1 MMSAIANSLH
11 KAERF
16 DLPIKKFKTICVM
29 HGVPIGSRANLPGF
43 MQKLVEDRHLAMDFW
58 AFVGKMSSREGG
70 EFSDDQLLAIVT
82 EGVVGSELSEE
93 DSEAKQALANLRAMF
108 AGVDVQ
114 GTGQGQVELAPFPN
128 SETSQWYGNGE
139 SKIHAVQFPNRAAS
153 EATGVRPDEE
163 TNHNAMPAPPPL
175 QLDEELL
182 RLELTRLVKLYF
194 ESIDKSK
201 LEHLE
206 GASSAGTIASAMT
219 RRSLEE
225 PDSDELIHRPR
236 GNSRLVLEPVGE
248 PAQDTYLP
256 KSQDP
261 SLRIPLED
269 YSEPTSG
276 YKKVVLCLVLVL
288 AAFEGG
294 FSVYQHRTSF
304 VKEKNDLVQDIRKK
318 IDALNPPDRS
328 LPPIADQEK
337 AASTIQ
343 PESSQAIAGQ
353 SQPPA
358 EPAPLP
364 GTSTAPRPHEIPGH
378 PSAVTA
384 PPTSQVDPRI
394 NAGINPGN
402 KRKVMVDHAIV
413 PVDRT
418 PMEDISSADLA
429 GAVKV
434 TPAVMDAH
442 LIASRVPVYPETAK
456 IDGVEG
462 SVVLQAIIST
472 GGTVKRVHV
481 LQGDS
486 RLRSA
491 ATEAVYKWRYRPYLL
506 NGRPVEVAT
515 TITVDFDLDR

>member
-1 MMSAIANSLH
+1 MSAIANSLH

-29 HGVPIGSRANLPGF
+29 HGVAIGSRADLPGF

-93 DSEAKQALANLRAMF
+93 DSEAKQALADLRAMF

-114 GTGQGQVELAPFPN
+114 GAGLGQVELAPFPN
-128 SETSQWYGNGE
+128 SETSPWYGNGE
-139 SKIHAVQFPNRAAS
+139 SKIHAVQLPLKQPDSRN
-153 EATGVRPDEE
+153 GVGPDEDR
-163 TNHNAMPAPPPL
+163 NHNAMPAAPPL
-175 QLDEELL
+175 QLDEEHL

-194 ESIDKSK
+194 ESIDRSK

-219 RRSLEE
+219 RRSLED
-225 PDSDELIHRPR
+225 PDSDELVHRPR
-236 GNSRLVLEPVGE
+236 GNSRLVLESAAE
-248 PAQDTYLP
+248 PAQDTFLP
-256 KSQDP
+256 RSQDP

-269 YSEPTSG
+269 YSEPTGG
-276 YKKVVLCLVLVL
+276 YKKVILCLVLVL

-294 FSVYQHRTSF
+294 FGVYQHRGSF

-343 PESSQAIAGQ
+343 PESSQAITGQ

-358 EPAPLP
+358 EPAPLQGP
-364 GTSTAPRPHEIPGH
+364 STALRPNEIPGH
-378 PSAVTA
+378 ASAFTA
-384 PPTSQVDPRI
+384 PPASRVDPRI
-394 NAGINPGN
+394 SPGN
-402 KRKVMVDHAIV
+402 KRKVVLDHAVV
-413 PVDRT
+413 PVERT
-418 PMEDISSADLA
+418 PTEDISSADLA

-506 NGRPVEVAT
+506 NGQPVEVAT

>member
-1 MMSAIANSLH
+1 MSAIPNSLH
-11 KAERF
+11 KPARL
-16 DLPIKKFKTICVM
+16 DLPVKKFRTICVM
-29 HGVPIGSRANLPGF
+29 HNVQIGSASDLPGF
-43 MQKLVEDRHLAMDFW
+43 MQKLTEDRHLAMDFW
-58 AFVGKMSSREGG
+58 AFVSKMSSREGG

-82 EGVVGSELSEE
+82 EGVVGGELSEQ
-93 DSEAKQALANLRAMF
+93 DSEAQRALADLRAMF

-114 GTGQGQVELAPFPN
+114 GNGMGQVELAPFPN
-128 SETSQWYGNGE
+128 SETSPRFSNGE
-139 SKIHAVQFPNRAAS
+139 SKIHAIQSSLKQPDSR
-153 EATGVRPDEE
+153 TGVRPDEE
-163 TNHNAMPAPPPL
+163 TNKNAMPAASPL

-201 LEHLE
+201 LEHFE
-206 GASSAGTIASAMT
+206 AASSAGTIANAMT

-225 PDSDELIHRPR
+225 PDSDELTYRPR
-236 GNSRLVLEPVGE
+236 GNSRLVLEPAAA
-248 PAQDTYLP
+248 PAEDTFVA
-256 KSQDP
+256 KSPNP
-261 SLRIPLED
+261 SLHVPLED
-269 YSEPTSG
+269 YSEPATG
-276 YKKVVLCLVLVL
+276 YRKIILFLVLVV
-288 AAFEGG
+288 ASFEGG
-294 FSVYQHRTSF
+294 LGVYRHRMSF
-304 VKEKNDLVQDIRKK
+304 MKEKNDLVQDIRKK

-343 PESSQAIAGQ
+343 PEPSQTTTGQ

-358 EPAPLP
+358 EQAPLQ
-364 GTSTAPRPHEIPGH
+364 GTSTPPPPNASTSHAS
-378 PSAVTA
+378 SAVA
-384 PPTSQVDPRI
+384 RATSQVIARSAPD
-394 NAGINPGN
+394 N
-402 KRKVMVDHAIV
+402 KHKVLVEHTTV
-413 PVDRT
+413 PVERT
-418 PMEDISSADLA
+418 PVDDISSADLA
-429 GAVKV
+429 GAVRV

-462 SVVLQAIIST
+462 TVVLQAIIST

-506 NGRPVEVAT
+506 NGRPVDVAT

>member
-1 MMSAIANSLH
+1 MSAIPNSLH
-11 KAERF
+11 KPERL
-16 DLPIKKFKTICVM
+16 DLPVKKFRTICVM
-29 HGVPIGSRANLPGF
+29 HNVQIGSPDDLCSF
-43 MQKLVEDRHLAMDFW
+43 MQKLMENRHLAMDFW

-82 EGVVGSELSEE
+82 EGVVGGELSEQ
-93 DSEAKQALANLRAMF
+93 DSEAKRALADLRAMF

-114 GTGQGQVELAPFPN
+114 GTAQGQVELAPFPN
-128 SETSQWYGNGE
+128 SETSPRYSNGD
-139 SKIHAVQFPNRAAS
+139 SKIHAVQSSLREPDS
-153 EATGVRPDEE
+153 QTGIRRDEE
-163 TNHNAMPAPPPL
+163 TNQNSMPAAPPR

-201 LEHLE
+201 LEHFE
-206 GASSAGTIASAMT
+206 GTSSAGTIANAMT

-225 PDSDELIHRPR
+225 PDSDELTYRPR
-236 GNSRLVLEPVGE
+236 GNSRLVLEPVAE
-248 PAQDTYLP
+248 RAEETLVA
-256 KSQDP
+256 KSQDLP
-261 SLRIPLED
+261 LHIPLAD
-269 YSEPTSG
+269 YSEPPTG
-276 YKKVVLCLVLVL
+276 YGKVILFLVLVVAL
-288 AAFEGG
+288 FEGG
-294 FSVYQHRTSF
+294 LGLYRHRMSF
-304 VKEKNDLVQDIRKK
+304 MKEKNDLVQDIRKK

-343 PESSQAIAGQ
+343 PEPSQTIAGQ

-358 EPAPLP
+358 EQTPLR
-364 GTSTAPRPHEIPGH
+364 GTSTPPPNANTSHA
-378 PSAVTA
+378 SAA
-384 PPTSQVDPRI
+384 AAHATSQVIAR
-394 NAGINPGN
+394 AAPGN
-402 KRKVMVDHAIV
+402 KRNVIIDHTII
-413 PVDRT
+413 PVERAPGD
-418 PMEDISSADLA
+418 DISSADLA
-429 GAVKV
+429 GAVRV

-462 SVVLQAIIST
+462 EVVLQAIIST

-506 NGRPVEVAT
+506 NGRPVDVAT

>member
-1 MMSAIANSLH
+1 MSAIPNNLH
-11 KAERF
+11 KPERL
-16 DLPIKKFKTICVM
+16 DLPVKKFRTICVM
-29 HGVPIGSRANLPGF
+29 HGVQIGSRADLPGF
-43 MQKLVEDRHLAMDFW
+43 MQKLMEDRHLAMDFW

-82 EGVVGSELSEE
+82 EGVVGGELSEE
-93 DSEAKQALANLRAMF
+93 DSEAKQALANLRAML

-114 GTGQGQVELAPFPN
+114 STGHGQVELAPFPN
-128 SETSQWYGNGE
+128 SETSPRYSSGE
-139 SKIHAVQFPNRAAS
+139 ARIHAVQVPPRQPDS
-153 EATGVRPDEE
+153 RTGAKSDAE
-163 TNHNAMPAPPPL
+163 TNQNAMPAAPPL

-201 LEHLE
+201 LEHVE
-206 GASSAGTIASAMT
+206 GTSLAGAVGTIANAMT

-225 PDSDELIHRPR
+225 PDSDELVYRPR
-236 GNSRLVLEPVGE
+236 GNSRLVLAPVAE
-248 PAQDTYLP
+248 PAEDTFVA
-256 KSQDP
+256 KTQDP
-261 SLRIPLED
+261 PLHVPLED
-269 YSEPTSG
+269 YSEPATG
-276 YKKVVLCLVLVL
+276 YGKFILCLVLVVAL
-288 AAFEGG
+288 FEGG
-294 FSVYQHRTSF
+294 LGLYRHRMSF
-304 VKEKNDLVQDIRKK
+304 MKEKNDLVQDIRKK

-343 PESSQAIAGQ
+343 PEPSQAITGH

-358 EPAPLP
+358 EQAPLQGISIP
-364 GTSTAPRPHEIPGH
+364 PPPNASTSHAS
-378 PSAVTA
+378 SAA
-384 PPTSQVDPRI
+384 ARATSQVI
-394 NAGINPGN
+394 AQATPGN
-402 KRKVMVDHAIV
+402 KRNVTVDHPIAPV
-413 PVDRT
+413 ERAPVD
-418 PMEDISSADLA
+418 DISSADLA

-506 NGRPVEVAT
+506 NGRPVDVAT

>member
-29 HGVPIGSRANLPGF
+29 HGVPIGSRADLPGF

-70 EFSDDQLLAIVT
+70 EFSDDQLLAIVS

-93 DSEAKQALANLRAMF
+93 DSEAKQALADLRAMF

-128 SETSQWYGNGE
+128 SESSPWYGDGE
-139 SKIHAVQFPNRAAS
+139 SKIHAVQLPLKQPDSR
-153 EATGVRPDEE
+153 TGLRPDED
-163 TNHNAMPAPPPL
+163 TNHNAIPAPPPP

-225 PDSDELIHRPR
+225 PDSDELVHRPR
-236 GNSRLVLEPVGE
+236 GNSRLVLEPAE
-248 PAQDTYLP
+248 LAQDTYLP

-276 YKKVVLCLVLVL
+276 YKKVIVCLVLML

-294 FSVYQHRTSF
+294 FSVYQHRSSF

-343 PESSQAIAGQ
+343 PESSQAITGQ

-358 EPAPLP
+358 VPAPLP
-364 GTSTAPRPHEIPGH
+364 GTSIAPRPHEIPGH
-378 PSAVTA
+378 ASAVTA
-384 PPTSQVDPRI
+384 PPTPQFDPR
-394 NAGINPGN
+394 INPGN
-402 KRKVMVDHAIV
+402 KRKVMVDPAIV

-434 TPAVMDAH
+434 TPAVMDSH

>member
-16 DLPIKKFKTICVM
+16 DLPIKKLKTICVM
-29 HGVPIGSRANLPGF
+29 HGVPIGSRADLPGF

-93 DSEAKQALANLRAMF
+93 DSEAKQALADLRAMF

-128 SETSQWYGNGE
+128 SETSSWYGNGE
-139 SKIHAVQFPNRAAS
+139 SKIHAVQLPLKQPDSR
-153 EATGVRPDEE
+153 TGVRPDEDADH
-163 TNHNAMPAPPPL
+163 TAMPAPPPL
-175 QLDEELL
+175 QLDEEHL

-236 GNSRLVLEPVGE
+236 GNSRLVLEPAAE
-248 PAQDTYLP
+248 PAEDNFLP
-256 KSQDP
+256 KSRDA

-276 YKKVVLCLVLVL
+276 YKKVALCLVLAL

-294 FSVYQHRTSF
+294 FGVYQHRTSF
-304 VKEKNDLVQDIRKK
+304 EKEKNDLVQDIRKK

-343 PESSQAIAGQ
+343 PESSQAITGQ

-358 EPAPLP
+358 EPTPLP
-364 GTSTAPRPHEIPGH
+364 GTSTAPRANEIAGH
-378 PSAVTA
+378 ASAITA

-394 NAGINPGN
+394 NLGN
-402 KRKVMVDHAIV
+402 KRQVMVDRTVV
-413 PVDRT
+413 PVERT
-418 PMEDISSADLA
+418 PTEDISSADLA

-434 TPAVMDAH
+434 APAVMDAR

-462 SVVLQAIIST
+462 SVVLEAIIST
-472 GGTVKRVHV
+472 GGSVKRVHV

-506 NGRPVEVAT
+506 NGQPVEVAT

>member
-1 MMSAIANSLH
+1 MSAIANSLH

-16 DLPIKKFKTICVM
+16 DVPIKKFKTICVM
-29 HGVPIGSRANLPGF
+29 HGVPIGSRADLPGF

-58 AFVGKMSSREGG
+58 AFVSKMSSREGG

-93 DSEAKQALANLRAMF
+93 DSEAKQALADLRAML

-114 GTGQGQVELAPFPN
+114 GTGQGQVDLAPFPN
-128 SETSQWYGNGE
+128 SDTSPWYGNGE
-139 SKIHAVQFPNRAAS
+139 SKIHAVQSPLNQPDSR
-153 EATGVRPDEE
+153 TGVRPDEDI
-163 TNHNAMPAPPPL
+163 NHHAMPAAPPL

-225 PDSDELIHRPR
+225 PDSDELVHRPR
-236 GNSRLVLEPVGE
+236 GNSRLVLEPAAE

-276 YKKVVLCLVLVL
+276 YKRVILCLVLAL

-294 FSVYQHRTSF
+294 FGVYQHRASF

-343 PESSQAIAGQ
+343 PESSQAITGQ

-364 GTSTAPRPHEIPGH
+364 GTSTAPRSHEIPGLA
-378 PSAVTA
+378 SAVTA
-384 PPTSQVDPRI
+384 PPTPQVDPR
-394 NAGINPGN
+394 INPGN
-402 KRKVMVDHAIV
+402 KRKVMVDPAIV

-418 PMEDISSADLA
+418 PIEDISSADLA

-434 TPAVMDAH
+434 TPAVMDSH